1 MKPIILK
8 NNYSEFSLEE
18 QVAFSS
24 DDTTDTAFTKIKSSK
39 GNKQKNSNLY
49 FISKNINTK
58 RKKRFRDL
66 SVLDDFKLILFGCM
80 GIRTYKMVYCF

>member
-8 NNYSEFSLEE
+8 SNYSEFNLKEG
-18 QVAFSS
+18 VAFSS
-24 DDTTDTAFTKIKSSK
+24 DDTTDTAFTKIKSNK
-39 GNKQKNSNLY
+39 GHKNKNSNLY

-58 RKKRFRDL
+58 GKKKFQDL

-80 GIRTYKMVYCF
+80 GMRTYKMVYCF